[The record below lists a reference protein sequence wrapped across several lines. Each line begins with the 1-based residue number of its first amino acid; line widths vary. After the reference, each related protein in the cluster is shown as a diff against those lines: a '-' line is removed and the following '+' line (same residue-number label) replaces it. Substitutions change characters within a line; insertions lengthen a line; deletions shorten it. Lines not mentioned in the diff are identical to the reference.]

1 MKHFI
6 KHLLLYIYNKVK
18 KRHLVKFYWS
28 SYFSHRCKFEGITH
42 IGRNTDFFGSVGYG
56 TYIADN
62 CFLSADI
69 GRFCSIGAGCR
80 YINATHPYKTPF
92 ATTSPYFVSVNPTTY
107 FGQHSF
113 ATKQM
118 MEEFLFYDKERQI
131 VNKIGSDVWIGIDVT
146 LIGGVEIG
154 DGAVVLTK
162 AVVTKSVP
170 PYAIVGGI
178 PAKIIGYRYDEE
190 TIKFLLETKWW
201 NKSQEWLKQ
210 NANLLCDIQALKDYF
225 KKERKSISEDC

>member
-6 KHLLLYIYNKVK
+6 KHLLLHIYNKVK
-18 KRHLVKFYWS
+18 KHHLVKFYWS
-28 SYFSHRCKFEGITH
+28 SYFSHRCEFEGKTH

-56 TYIADN
+56 TYIAGN

-80 YINATHPYKTPF
+80 YINATHPYKSPF
-92 ATTSPYFVSVNPTTY
+92 ATTSPYFVSANPTTY
-107 FGQHSF
+107 FGQHSY
-113 ATKQM
+113 TSKQM

-162 AVVTKSVP
+162 AIVTKNVP

-178 PAKIIGYRYDEE
+178 PARILGYRYDDE
-190 TIKFLLETKWW
+190 TIKFLLNIRWW
-201 NKSQEWLKQ
+201 DNEIEWFQENWE
-210 NANLLCDIQALKDYF
+210 LLCDMQKLKEYY
-225 KKERKSISEDC
+225 KKKKQT